1 MIVGQP
7 GMGKTTCLISLCAQ
21 LQRSGIAP
29 IVFSYHEDIDE
40 RMAALFPDVVTHDC
54 MKLGFN
60 PMRISQPGPL
70 AHIESAGQLR
80 DIFHAIYSD
89 LGELQLEQ
97 LRSAL
102 KKSYEEAD
110 WGVEGTQP
118 APPAFRRFVE
128 ILRESGGKDQRTQT
142 LLARLT
148 ELDDFRFFDVRDE
161 QTSLLSL
168 NRPQMIRIHSVSNEA
183 MQRACAG
190 FVLYRIYQDMFSRG
204 PQQRLT
210 HAIVFDEA
218 HRAGRLKLLPT
229 MAKECRKYGLSL
241 IVASQEAR
249 DFDPGLFGAIGN
261 YLVLRVTDADARIMS
276 KNAAGSELQRNI
288 ADRLKALPKYE
299 GMFFTELH
307 PKPIQ
312 TRLRFEA
319 A

>member
-1 MIVGQP
+1 MIVGIP

-21 LQRSGIAP
+21 LQRSGITP

-40 RMAALFPDVVTHDC
+40 RMSVLFPDVVTHDC
-54 MKLGFN
+54 TKLGFN
-60 PMRISQPGPL
+60 PMRIPQPGPL

-102 KKSYEEAD
+102 KKSYEEAG
-110 WGVEGTQP
+110 WGTAGTQP
-118 APPAFRRFVE
+118 DPPGFRRFVE

-148 ELDDFRFFDVRDE
+148 ELDDFRFFDVRDD
-161 QTSLLSL
+161 QTSLLSAS
-168 NRPQMIRIHSVSNEA
+168 RPQMIRIHSVSNEA

-204 PQQRLT
+204 TQERLT

-229 MAKECRKYGLSL
+229 MAKECRKYGLAL

-249 DFDPGLFGAIGN
+249 DFDPGLFAAMGS
-261 YLVLRVTDADARIMS
+261 YLVLRVNDNDARIMS
-276 KNAAGSELQRNI
+276 KNAAGSDLQRTI

-299 GMFFTELH
+299 GLFFSESH
-307 PKPIQ
+307 PRPIQ
-312 TRLRFEA
+312 TRLRSEA
-319 A
+319 S